1 MPPGLELEPVVIEN
15 DLTEDERAQR
25 DAFEMIARAMPA
37 AEAPAPPASVL
48 DQGLP
53 PPPGAR
59 PVPPAREQA
68 MQAQQQRA
76 QGVGDA
82 YRSQPGP
89 PAQPSRIFRD
99 AQGREQGR
107 SYAPGTLP
115 PPQAP
120 YFPPDID
127 SPQPAGAAPPP
138 PAGSGAP
145 SQPSGLGP
153 AAQRLQQLAPQI
165 QRQLRP
171 DVHIRAT
178 PSLEGLAYDD
188 MTPEERSLAAR
199 QRSPGALQPSWMQG
213 GAQQPQPS
221 IGAETSP
228 RAPSPLGGAAQQFG
242 DAYSAATAPGAA
254 SPFVPSGA
262 SRPGRG
268 QNTQQLIA
276 ALGERV
282 ASRPEARER
291 GPKPPGN
298 APPNYTGVDTLDVI
312 RTLLHAIGSGLR
324 GAAGRDPL
332 PAPGSLG
339 EQARERD
346 EQTASRKMA
355 QMQSDAGARADER
368 EMSLRERQQG
378 ALEADRSQRA
388 QRLEAQGAAMDRYRQ
403 RSSDIAAMRADGA
416 ISEQQARTAEIQ
428 ARTEL
433 FQARQNPGS
442 DVSARARERLGRE
455 TDYRGEVTGRDVDM
469 NAEGMSAADVER
481 METNLGQTR
490 SARVAGAGNRAGGGA
505 QSQGLTDMPAGWTG
519 TPEAW
524 LALSPRQR
532 QSAISQLGM
541 RRPAAAEGE
550 EEGYDL
556 IPGVRATIGGDPDAR
571 AFRTRYTQAG
581 EAMDALGRLEAVAR
595 RAGPSARIDPT
606 IAAEIAPD
614 MLLLRGMAAQ
624 RQGSGVIN
632 PGELPVINA
641 AIPDPQSLSGQL
653 LGTLAT
659 NARVWRSSVVD
670 GVLRHA
676 ESLGASDIEAV
687 RRGVMTRGGS
697 SQGGAPRAQA
707 APQGDTVAV
716 IAPDGRRGRVPRARL
731 QDAISRGYQEAP

>member
-1 MPPGLELEPVVIEN
+1 MPGP
-15 DLTEDERAQR
+15 
-25 DAFEMIARAMPA
+25 
-37 AEAPAPPASVL
+37 
-48 DQGLP
+48 
-53 PPPGAR
+53 
-59 PVPPAREQA
+59 
-68 MQAQQQRA
+68 QAQALQAQMQRA

-82 YRSQPGP
+82 YRSQSGP

-99 AQGREQGR
+99 ATGRETGR

-120 YFPPDID
+120 YFPPDVD

-138 PAGSGAP
+138 PAGSGVPMRAQTMARGTARGLSVPPAEAMP
-145 SQPSGLGP
+145 SQPSRQARP
-153 AAQRLQQLAPQI
+153 DVTMVPPERRLQQLD
-165 QRQLRP
+165 R
-171 DVHIRAT
+171 
-178 PSLEGLAYDD
+178 LAYDD
-188 MTPEERSLAAR
+188 MTREERADAMPRRTALGPASEGG
-199 QRSPGALQPSWMQG
+199 SPLPSYVGQAG
-213 GAQQPQPS
+213 RGPNAQQLQALMS
-221 IGAETSP
+221 ER
-228 RAPSPLGGAAQQFG
+228 RAPRRVDALEGEVSQAA
-242 DAYSAATAPGAA
+242 
-254 SPFVPSGA
+254 
-262 SRPGRG
+262 
-268 QNTQQLIA
+268 
-276 ALGERV
+276 
-282 ASRPEARER
+282 

-298 APPNYTGVDTLDVI
+298 APPDYTAADTLDAI
-312 RTLLHAIGSGLR
+312 RRPMRGIANALRVFGGGSADRSPIASEGQ
-324 GAAGRDPL
+324 AARARD
-332 PAPGSLG
+332 AAAASSK
-339 EQARERD
+339 QQTMARNE
-346 EQTASRKMA
+346 
-355 QMQSDAGARADER
+355 AGAMDER

-403 RSSDIAAMRADGA
+403 RSSEIAAMRADGA

-433 FQARQNPGS
+433 FQARQDPNS
-442 DVSARARERLGRE
+442 AVSQRARQAVEQQVELRGQARNGEQLNPTRLDGLAAAEAERVGQGVNSITTPRLPGR
-455 TDYRGEVTGRDVDM
+455 RG
-469 NAEGMSAADVER
+469 
-481 METNLGQTR
+481 
-490 SARVAGAGNRAGGGA
+490 AGGGGNA
-505 QSQGLTDMPAGWTG
+505 SPGGGPQGLINMPNGWTQG
-519 TPEAW
+519 PDAW
-524 LALSPRQR
+524 LALPESERARLIGRHGFDQPE
-532 QSAISQLGM
+532 SA
-541 RRPAAAEGE
+541 E

-676 ESLGASDIEAV
+676 DSLGASDIEAV
-687 RRGVMTRGGS
+687 RRGIMTRGGS
-697 SQGGAPRAQA
+697 RQGGGAPRAQA